1 LAPRKRL
8 AVLAAAPDEATAVPE
23 DATAAPDTATLEQ
36 LTAPLETA
44 TPREVAAPGETAASE
59 DGTSRADAL
68 ASHEVAHRVAHV
80 HSCGLWGLETALVSV
95 EADVSTGLPH
105 FSIVGLP
112 DTAVSEARE
121 RVRSAVRNS
130 GFEFPLRRIVVNLAP
145 AERRKEGTG
154 FDLAIALAI
163 LSASGQIESGVDGLC
178 LGELA
183 LDGALRPIRGVMPR
197 VLRARENGI
206 LRALLP
212 GENAAEAAA
221 LGVDAVPLGTLRAA
235 VEHIE
240 GRVRLAPAPIPP
252 PAPPPEWDIDLADIV
267 GQDNPKRAL
276 EIAAAGGHNLLLI
289 GPPGTGKTMLARA
302 LPSILPPLEPD
313 EVLLASAIHSVA
325 GLTDPDR
332 PLLTARPFRAPHH
345 TASRLALVGGGAP
358 PRPGEVSLAHTGAL
372 FLDEVTEFPPHV
384 LETLREPLEE
394 GSITI
399 SRAGSSATYPA
410 RFTLVAAQNPCPCG
424 RLGDPE
430 SECTC
435 LPDAVA
441 RYRGRISGPLL
452 DRIDMRVAVPRV
464 PYRELRSGRARER
477 SAEVAARVGRARA
490 RMRARLAGTKRRC
503 NAEMTKREVERH
515 CGLDASG
522 ERMISA
528 AVSAKRISA
537 RGYHRILR
545 MSRTIADLAD
555 VDEISAEHLALALL
569 LRGDV

>member
-1 LAPRKRL
+1 MELL
-8 AVLAAAPDEATAVPE
+8 DV
-23 DATAAPDTATLEQ
+23 
-36 LTAPLETA
+36 
-44 TPREVAAPGETAASE
+44 VA
-59 DGTSRADAL
+59 DRTSRIA
-68 ASHEVAHRVAHV
+68 RVRTCA
-80 HSCGLWGLETALVSV
+80 LWGLETALIAV
-95 EADVSTGLPH
+95 EADVASGLPH

-121 RVRSAVRNS
+121 RVRSAIRNS

-163 LSASGQIESGVDGLC
+163 LRASEQIEREIDGLC
-178 LGELA
+178 LGELS

-197 VLRARENGI
+197 ILRARDNGI
-206 LRALLP
+206 ARAYLP
-212 GENAAEAAA
+212 AENAAEAAA
-221 LGVDAVPLGTLRAA
+221 LGGEAIPLATLRAA
-235 VEHIE
+235 VEHLE
-240 GRVRLAPAPIPP
+240 GRIRLACAPVPLPAREPT
-252 PAPPPEWDIDLADIV
+252 WDVDLADIA
-267 GQDNPKRAL
+267 GQETPKRAL
-276 EIAAAGGHNLLLI
+276 EIAAAGGHNLLFI

-302 LPSILPPLEPD
+302 LPSILPPLEAD

-345 TASRLALVGGGAP
+345 TASRLALVGGGVP
-358 PRPGEVSLAHTGAL
+358 PRPGEVSLAHSGAL
-372 FLDEVTEFPPHV
+372 FLDEVGEFPPRV

-394 GSITI
+394 GAVTI

-410 RFTLVAAQNPCPCG
+410 RFTLIAAQNPCPCG

-441 RYRGRISGPLL
+441 RYRARISGPLL

-464 PYRELRSGRARER
+464 PYRELRDLRVRETSSAVRVRVTRARER
-477 SAEVAARVGRARA
+477 MRTRLHGTARRS
-490 RMRARLAGTKRRC
+490 

-515 CGLDASG
+515 CDLDETG
-522 ERMISA
+522 ERLISA
-528 AVSAKRISA
+528 AVSARRISA
-537 RGYHRILR
+537 RGYHRLLR
-545 MSRTIADLAD
+545 VGRTIADLAD
-555 VDEISAEHLALALL
+555 VDRIAAEHVALALL
-569 LRGDV
+569 LRGET

>member
-1 LAPRKRL
+1 MTRKPRKLGPNGTEGEKKEQGGPALGR
-8 AVLAAAPDEATAVPE
+8 DTEA
-23 DATAAPDTATLEQ
+23 
-36 LTAPLETA
+36 
-44 TPREVAAPGETAASE
+44 VAATRELASE
-59 DGTSRADAL
+59 HPVAAGLTSPAELISAP
-68 ASHEVAHRVAHV
+68 EPAHRVAHV
-80 HSCGLWGLETALVSV
+80 QACALWGLETALVAV

-121 RVRSAVRNS
+121 RVRSAIRNS

-163 LSASGQIESGVDGLC
+163 LSASGQIASSIDGLC
-178 LGELA
+178 LGELS
-183 LDGALRPIRGVMPR
+183 LDGVLRPIRGVMPR

-206 LRALLP
+206 ERAYLP
-212 GENAAEAAA
+212 VENAPEAAA
-221 LGVDAVPLGTLRAA
+221 LGTDAVPLPTLRAT
-235 VEHIE
+235 VEHLE
-240 GRVRLAPAPIPP
+240 GRVRLAPAPTPP
-252 PAPPPEWDIDLADIV
+252 PAPHPEWDVDLSDIV
-267 GQDNPKRAL
+267 GQENPKRAL

-345 TASRLALVGGGAP
+345 TASRLALVGGGVP

-372 FLDEVTEFPPHV
+372 FLDEVGEFPPSV

-394 GSITI
+394 GAITI
-399 SRAGSSATYPA
+399 SRAGSAATYPA

-424 RLGDPE
+424 RLGDAE
-430 SECTC
+430 AECTC
-435 LPDAVA
+435 LPDQVA
-441 RYRGRISGPLL
+441 RYRARISGPLL

-464 PYRELRSGRARER
+464 PYRELRDGRARE
-477 SAEVAARVGRARA
+477 SSEEVAGRVRRARE
-490 RMRARLAGTKRRC
+490 RMRSRLAGTRRRC

-515 CGLDASG
+515 CDLDAAG

-528 AVSAKRISA
+528 AVSARRISA
-537 RGYHRILR
+537 RGYHRLLR
-545 MSRTIADLAD
+545 MARTIADLAD
-555 VDEISAEHLALALL
+555 AGEIGADHLALALL
-569 LRGDV
+569 LRGEM